1 MHRVKIVLLVSLL
14 ALVVVPAALAIR
26 FTDESFSPPV
36 GETGKPYPNWSFTG
50 AGGCGPALPYQ
61 YRLLNSSPP
70 PGLTIDTSGLVH
82 GTPTQTGE
90 FSFWLEL
97 SDENPPSAD
106 WCIPKSAERYFTIR
120 IVPGLNILQQLLS
133 PKAAFLNEP
142 YSFQLTAE
150 GGGTLTWSVASGGLP
165 AGITLS
171 SSGLLSGTPTAA
183 GDFTFKIQVKDTG
196 TRVDAE
202 TYTLAVVP
210 KLAITKPTAPGAEVG
225 LPFSLGLQAT
235 GGRAPYKWSAT
246 GLPAGFT
253 LDQSTGVISGVP
265 GVASSGVVKV
275 TVTDA
280 LGLTN
285 TIDVSLPVAAKLAIR
300 KTLLRA
306 AKVGVRYAG
315 GFTAIGGV
323 DSPPVGPGLPRRSPR
338 LAPTRYEAQPQD
350 RSAVRHTEEGRDLQA
365 ANPGDRQ
372 TGREVGSALRPEG
385 PQRREGSALA
395 DRIRQS
401 ASV

>member
-323 DSPPVGPGLPRRSPR
+323 GPLSWTILGGRPGSLPPGMKLN
-338 LAPTRYEAQPQD
+338 LK
-350 RSAVRHTEEGRDLQA
+350 
-365 ANPGDRQ
+365 
-372 TGREVGSALRPEG
+372 TGRLSGTPRKAGTYRLRIQVTDKLAVKSAAPFVLKVLSGARA
-385 PQRREGSALA
+385 RH
-395 DRIRQS
+395 
-401 ASV
+401 